1 MIYAKHET
9 NRDLAL
15 ECIVKSFL
23 VGPAILQLNTIF
35 SHVHN
40 PLAMLRTAKTI

>member
-1 MIYAKHET
+1 MQKHET

-15 ECIVKSFL
+15 ECSVRSFL
-23 VGPAILQLNTIF
+23 VGPTILQLNTIL

-40 PLAMLRTAKTI
+40 PSAMLRTAKTI